1 MGCASL
7 PLSYTAGTNL
17 NKGIISFAAR
27 FDFAARIELIVHPQ
41 FFFRRDADAL
51 FLLVISLFSLFFG
64 FGASAFRQSI
74 TLRMHFSCFGSFGQL
89 LTLDFGHL
97 HLSFL
102 DFADALFSCLMSLA

>member
-27 FDFAARIELIVHPQ
+27 FGFAARIELIVHPQ

-51 FLLVISLFSLFFG
+51 FLICFLRSCLDLG
-64 FGASAFRQSI
+64 FCASAS
-74 TLRMHFSCFGSFGQL
+74 QL
-89 LTLDFGHL
+89 
-97 HLSFL
+97 S
-102 DFADALFSCLMSLA
+102 

>member
-27 FDFAARIELIVHPQ
+27 FGFAARIESRSLIARELRDALVHPQ
-41 FFFRRDADAL
+41 FFLRRDADAL
-51 FLLVISLFSLFFG
+51 FLLVISLFSLFL
-64 FGASAFRQSI
+64 A
-74 TLRMHFSCFGSFGQL
+74 LVHP
-89 LTLDFGHL
+89 

-102 DFADALFSCLMSLA
+102 DYADALFSCLTSLA